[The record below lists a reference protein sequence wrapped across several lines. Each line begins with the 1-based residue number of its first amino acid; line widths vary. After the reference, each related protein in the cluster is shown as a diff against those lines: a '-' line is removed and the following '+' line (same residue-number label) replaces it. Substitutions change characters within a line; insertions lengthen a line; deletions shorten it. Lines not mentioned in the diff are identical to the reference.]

1 MFSSKC
7 ISPGFSRFLS
17 ASTTHIA
24 HSLKGSPA
32 VIIPAVE
39 TVQSPPATLT
49 NHSVSRLLPT
59 GNMIATTKHF
69 GKSKK
74 RLSSGLNIEEDP
86 LLVLCR
92 IAFIEGFWRCKLLN
106 LRNSFNIKTL
116 AVYMSLSK
124 CLSFRI

>member
-24 HSLKGSPA
+24 HSLKGTPA

-49 NHSVSRLLPT
+49 NHSVSKLLPT
-59 GNMIATTKHF
+59 GNMIAITKHF
-69 GKSKK
+69 GESKK
-74 RLSSGLNIEEDP
+74 RFSSALNIEEDS
-86 LLVLCR
+86 LLVLFR
-92 IAFIEGFWRCKLLN
+92 IAFHRRI
-106 LRNSFNIKTL
+106 L
-116 AVYMSLSK
+116 AM
-124 CLSFRI
+124 